1 MMHDT
6 LNLLQRH
13 MQVVMGLAARDIKTR
28 YSTDFMGGGWALL
41 APAAWIGLLVIAFDV
56 LGRTLPIHTDPIS
69 FILSGVIPYL
79 VFRSSISA
87 IARTRGH
94 YRTLMVLAPVTR
106 AHVGTALSLI
116 ELINALVLYGL
127 VMGLNWAATGHFELH
142 SVGQNLAAL
151 GLAWLFGF
159 SLGSVFE
166 ELSRV
171 HVVFGRLTPVLLRP
185 FFMISGVFF
194 TANEVP
200 LNMLGYID
208 WNPLL
213 HAIEL
218 MRESM
223 FASYRSHV
231 MDVPYLLEV
240 NMALLVLAMLM
251 RWFGREGR
259 L

>member
-1 MMHDT
+1 MMHA
-6 LNLLQRH
+6 NFNVLQRH
-13 MQVVMGLAARDIKTR
+13 MQVIMGLAARDIRIR
-28 YSTDFMGGGWALL
+28 YSTDFLGGGWALL

-56 LGRTLPIHTDPIS
+56 LGRTLPIHTDSIS

-116 ELINALVLYGL
+116 ELINALMLYGL
-127 VMGLNWAATGHFELH
+127 VSILNWVITGHFEMN

-171 HVVFGRLTPVLLRP
+171 NVIFGRITPVLLRP
-185 FFMISGVFF
+185 FFLISGVFF

-200 LNMLGYID
+200 LSMLAYID
-208 WNPLL
+208 WNPLF

-223 FASYRSHV
+223 FSSYRSHAL
-231 MDVPYLLEV
+231 DVIYLLAV
-240 NMALLVLAMLM
+240 DMTLLVLAMLM
-251 RWFGREGR
+251 RWLGR
-259 L
+259 